1 MNQTLRR
8 LKELE
13 KLEKKQAPKMPVRTK
28 LNQDEALTAY
38 FRETLLLFSQNA
50 QYFAEQFLDCEIS
63 LHERVTVQ
71 KLKNNIDEIVFGIVE
86 KLHEKYQDVHYDRA
100 AYLIECHQLLTLV
113 RPKNF
118 DKMKKVIEK
127 EIRNTK
133 R

>member
-8 LKELE
+8 LQQLE
-13 KLEKKQAPKMPVRTK
+13 KLEKKQVKMPVRTK
-28 LNQDEALTAY
+28 LNQDEVLTAY
-38 FRETLLLFSQNA
+38 YRETLLLFSQNA
-50 QYFAEQFLDCEIS
+50 QYFAEQLLDCEIS
-63 LHERVTVQ
+63 IHERVTVQ
-71 KLKNNIDEIVFGIVE
+71 KLKNTIDGIVFGIVE
-86 KLHEKYQDVHYDRA
+86 KLQDKNQDVHYDRA

-118 DKMKKVIEK
+118 DKMKSVIEK